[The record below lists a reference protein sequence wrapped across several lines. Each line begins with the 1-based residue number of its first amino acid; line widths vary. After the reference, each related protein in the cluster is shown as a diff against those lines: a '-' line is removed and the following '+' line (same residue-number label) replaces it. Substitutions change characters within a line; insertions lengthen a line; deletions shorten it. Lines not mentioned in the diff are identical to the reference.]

1 MTTTTTTT
9 TTTIPTTTT
18 TTEQDYQ
25 RLLRKQAE
33 LERRLK
39 DLRYMI
45 SYMESYR
52 KKESHKA
59 HKSKRLMES
68 KKERSERSRITK
80 TDIYL
85 DMAKEEQQYI
95 KDRLQ
100 ELEKDLK

>member
-1 MTTTTTTT
+1 MTTTTTS
-9 TTTIPTTTT
+9 TIP

-25 RLLRKQAE
+25 RLLRKQSE

-39 DLRYMI
+39 DLRFMI

-52 KKESHKA
+52 DKEEKKA
-59 HKSKRLMES
+59 HKSRRLMES

-85 DMAKEEQQYI
+85 DMAREEREYI
-95 KDRLQ
+95 QARLQ

>member
-1 MTTTTTTT
+1 MTTTTTATT
-9 TTTIPTTTT
+9 TSTTTVPT
-18 TTEQDYQ
+18 TTEQEYQ

-39 DLRYMI
+39 DLRFMI

-52 KKESHKA
+52 EKEEHKA
-59 HKSKRLMES
+59 HKSRRLMES

-80 TDIYL
+80 TDVYL
-85 DMAKEEQQYI
+85 DMAREEQEYI
-95 KDRLQ
+95 TARLQ

>member
-1 MTTTTTTT
+1 MTTTTTA
-9 TTTIPTTTT
+9 TTT

-25 RLLRKQAE
+25 RLLKKQAE

-52 KKESHKA
+52 EKESSKA
-59 HKSKRLMES
+59 HKSHRLMES
-68 KKERSERSRITK
+68 KKERSERSRVSK
-80 TDIYL
+80 TDVYI
-85 DMAKEEQQYI
+85 DMAREEREYI
-95 KDRLQ
+95 KSRLK